1 MHEQIK
7 SLEKIREELT
17 KENIHLNSTIKHV
30 NDCQNELEREK
41 EKNRE
46 LYKKAMQLES
56 QLSSTNGI
64 EVIISFLFLSSI

>member
-1 MHEQIK
+1 LHEQIK

>member
-1 MHEQIK
+1 LHEQIK

-46 LYKKAMQLES
+46 LYKKVIQLES

>member
-1 MHEQIK
+1 LHEQIK

-46 LYKKAMQLES
+46 LYKKAIQLES